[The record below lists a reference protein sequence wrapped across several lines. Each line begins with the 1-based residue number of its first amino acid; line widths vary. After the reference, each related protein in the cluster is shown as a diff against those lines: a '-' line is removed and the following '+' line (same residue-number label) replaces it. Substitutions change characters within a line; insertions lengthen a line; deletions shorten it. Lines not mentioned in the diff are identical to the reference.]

1 MRKYFKT
8 NPEINVPSPLPT
20 QAKQVCFE
28 TLNTINIENTGLW
41 VLCFFFFFSQ
51 KRLVVTITEWL
62 ERVKCEKVTASLLVD
77 RIFFPLIGDPG
88 NLALLKKKEGKRII
102 WRITR

>member
-28 TLNTINIENTGLW
+28 TLNTVNIENTTLW
-41 VLCFFFFFSQ
+41 VVFFQ
-51 KRLVVTITEWL
+51 KKT
-62 ERVKCEKVTASLLVD
+62 S
-77 RIFFPLIGDPG
+77 GDSYG
-88 NLALLKKKEGKRII
+88 MA
-102 WRITR
+102 

>member
-28 TLNTINIENTGLW
+28 TLNTVNIENTTLW
-41 VLCFFFFFSQ
+41 VVFFFFFFSK
-51 KRLVVTITEWL
+51 KRLVVTVMEWL
-62 ERVKCEKVTASLLVD
+62 KRVKCEKVTASLLVD
-77 RIFFPLIGDPG
+77 RIFSPL
-88 NLALLKKKEGKRII
+88 
-102 WRITR
+102 

>member
-28 TLNTINIENTGLW
+28 TLNMINIENTALW
-41 VLCFFFFFSQ
+41 VFCLFVFSQ
-51 KRLVVTITEWL
+51 KRLVVTITECL

-88 NLALLKKKEGKRII
+88 NLALLKKKKGKRII